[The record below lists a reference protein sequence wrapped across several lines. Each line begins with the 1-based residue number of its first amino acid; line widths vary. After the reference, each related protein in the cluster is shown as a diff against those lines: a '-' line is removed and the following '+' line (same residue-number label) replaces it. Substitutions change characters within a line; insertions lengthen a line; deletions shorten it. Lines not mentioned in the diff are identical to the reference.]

1 MKTNTK
7 AAIVAALLIVV
18 HAAVSYAA
26 QDGSQNI
33 VLAEKKVEAA
43 AAEVTPQAAEAPA
56 VLWPETT
63 WEFGPVVEGKKIV
76 HDFVIQNKGAGLLRV
91 ESVKTG

>member
-1 MKTNTK
+1 MKTNTT
-7 AAIVAALLIVV
+7 AVIMSALLIVV
-18 HAAVSYAA
+18 PAAVSYAA

-33 VLAEKKVEAA
+33 VIAEKKVEAG
-43 AAEVTPQAAEAPA
+43 AAEVTPKAAQAPA

-63 WEFGPVVEGKKIV
+63 WEFEPVVEGKKIV